1 MATPA
6 VRTETEGG
14 VRSIVLCRAAE
25 YNTITPQLRE
35 ELAAA
40 IDEADADRAVRVILM
55 RAEGPAFCAGY
66 GLDWSTR
73 AQAQEHRGRTRAW
86 DSIADLQMISR
97 YVRTYLKLWYASKPT
112 IAAVQG
118 WCIAGGTD
126 MVLCADMIVA
136 GESASFGY
144 PPSRVWGTPTTAM
157 WVYRLGFERAKRY
170 LLTGDEI
177 TAPEAARMGLIL
189 EAVADDQLQSHAM
202 ALAQRMARVPLN
214 QLQMLKL
221 MCNQPAEQMG
231 LDSSRLIGSLFD
243 GIARHTQEGLDFVTR
258 AQEVGFRQAVRER
271 DEPFGDYGAGPRAKA
286 RTSKGGRHTT
296 GERK

>member
-1 MATPA
+1 MTTPA
-6 VRTETEGG
+6 VRIETLNG

-25 YNTITPQLRE
+25 YNTITPQLRD

-40 IDEADADRAVRVILM
+40 IDAADTDRNVRVILL
-55 RAEGPAFCAGY
+55 RGEGPAFCAGY

-73 AQAQEHRGRTRAW
+73 AQAEEHQGRARAW
-86 DSIADLQMISR
+86 DSVADLQMISR
-97 YVRTYLKLWYASKPT
+97 YVKTYLKLWYASKPT

-126 MVLCADMIVA
+126 MVLCADIIIA

-177 TAPEAARMGLIL
+177 TAPEAARIGLIL
-189 EAVADDQLQSHAM
+189 ETVPDDQLQAHAM
-202 ALAQRMARVPLN
+202 AFATRMARVPLN

-221 MCNQPAEQMG
+221 MCNHPAEQMG
-231 LDSSRLIGSLFD
+231 LDSSRLLGSMFD

-271 DEPFGDYGAGPRAKA
+271 DEPFGDYGAGPRAK
-286 RTSKGGRHTT
+286 SKAAKRGA
-296 GERK
+296 KS